1 MSIVVRAGSRSAAQR
16 MCAIAATKWP
26 QPPSTGL
33 TAALCTGS
41 IRSAALFSAAAMKA
55 ADALVVQQCAT
66 ARVIT
71 GGLARLSAGKDARRR
86 HRNLGGAIYRSTS
99 SFHPSFR
106 TDDLQTA
113 YRLTPPTPIY
123 RVDGREFSPQGR
135 RRSPDAPAGGSE
147 GRRGCAGG
155 APTRATSDRSRRRG
169 VSRRRRR
176 HVAGSPMTCRTR
188 STCPLRRALSAPCP

>member
-1 MSIVVRAGSRSAAQR
+1 MRAGSRSAAQR

-123 RVDGREFSPQGR
+123 RVDGREFSPQLQILLDSGVRLAKR
-135 RRSPDAPAGGSE
+135 RQKISLGGTARPHYGKPFLYRVSKNPFRPAWLGK
-147 GRRGCAGG
+147 
-155 APTRATSDRSRRRG
+155 
-169 VSRRRRR
+169 
-176 HVAGSPMTCRTR
+176 MTIRTR
-188 STCPLRRALSAPCP
+188 SLGLPGLGGA

>member
-1 MSIVVRAGSRSAAQR
+1 MRAGSRSAAQR

-123 RVDGREFSPQGR
+123 RVDGRGF
-135 RRSPDAPAGGSE
+135 
-147 GRRGCAGG
+147 
-155 APTRATSDRSRRRG
+155 RALQFASFQYFLKVRYLLLVLKPERSRP
-169 VSRRRRR
+169 
-176 HVAGSPMTCRTR
+176 A
-188 STCPLRRALSAPCP
+188 RAAS

>member
-123 RVDGREFSPQGR
+123 RVDGREFSPLGVRER
-135 RRSPDAPAGGSE
+135 RGGS
-147 GRRGCAGG
+147 GPGPGLTVCLSGHQISPRR
-155 APTRATSDRSRRRG
+155 TRA
-169 VSRRRRR
+169 
-176 HVAGSPMTCRTR
+176 
-188 STCPLRRALSAPCP
+188 

>member
-123 RVDGREFSPQGR
+123 RVDGREFSPQL
-135 RRSPDAPAGGSE
+135 RSETADQAEVIDIIENSSAL
-147 GRRGCAGG
+147 
-155 APTRATSDRSRRRG
+155 RS
-169 VSRRRRR
+169 
-176 HVAGSPMTCRTR
+176 
-188 STCPLRRALSAPCP
+188 